1 MHLEEIYFSRQTF
14 QGACADKKEVFYP
27 LIQLSSDQEIES
39 FLCSCGHEDSI
50 CKHAKLLFESIIY
63 PDNTTISSR
72 FEKSFIRAFMMSLY
86 AHHSHDLGEIDIK
99 TKIDW
104 TLGDNHL
111 VIEGSKKEIA
121 EMQLM
126 IENDE
131 IRDET
136 NSLEFSSLPE
146 VELKAYEAKRPT
158 LDFRFRLSNFNDLSK
173 YLFLKMEK
181 DNPFLEIQP
190 SMKKKGLWELDLTIE
205 KLKISSQITQE
216 VLQDLIMFFDPLLTK
231 TPLFE
236 GSVDEKIEL
245 DLDPETLDLKIEK
258 KKRELDKANR
268 QEIGEYVFI
277 PKVGFFRKELD
288 SIFLDK
294 KIDDMAV
301 FFKKY
306 RGHLSS
312 LLKNCTLDEEKK
324 IPSYH
329 LKVHSNGELVV
340 TLHKVGQTVID
351 PKKDRLFGPYLL
363 HDKKVFFELEGVL
376 FDEIVKTIP
385 KNMLKTFLTKHRAFL
400 ALHKG
405 FELHMSCIQENV
417 GYVFEKGLLSFVQ
430 KKQEDVKE
438 DVIDCGEY
446 LYIPHLGFYPKASL
460 EGGSKIVSGLCVEEN
475 ALESFIHEN
484 RQDLMLIKGFFTEES
499 PLDNVILSIEL
510 SDKGFITT
518 SPLMVLKPGF
528 NEDEVLWLGSYTYT
542 KNKGFCDVPSALKM
556 PVIFS
561 HKSRFGLHELFG
573 LLELLETSFKGRL
586 KIDPRLQIPEKLSM
600 IIEDMSDDKPY
611 LAEGFYVSELG
622 RTPLLYIKKAYEKG
636 ERSLCTDA
644 GLLDLTQERF
654 GFLKHIQIT
663 SEGRFPLDAL
673 SFYKLGLYE
682 NLEFAQKLNE
692 HPLIKSLDHEDD
704 KMPLDLSGYTSSL
717 RPYQETGVKWLKNLY
732 RLGLS
737 GLLCDEMGLGK
748 THQAIAFI
756 AVLANQKTA
765 LKTIVVCPTSVLYHW
780 ERQLKSYLPQIEV
793 KLYHGQARVFDE
805 TKPFCGILLTSYGV
819 LRSDIEM
826 FSKMEFDCAVY
837 DELQI
842 AKNPSS
848 KVYSALNKIQTQIK
862 VGLSGTPIENT
873 IEDLKALFDLILP
886 KLLPKT
892 QEFKEK
898 FLIPIEKNYDK
909 NARLRLNRVTAP
921 FIMRRL
927 KKDVLKDLP
936 EKIETDMLC
945 ELSDVQLNI
954 YHQIIR
960 EQKDSILSSL
970 MEDKQGT
977 LHVFALLTKLKQLCD
992 HPYLLDKSID
1002 PFQEGVSGKWE
1013 LFIELLQEA
1022 RDSGQKVVVF
1032 SQYLE
1037 MLSLIEKYCKKHKIG
1052 YATIRGS
1059 SMDRAEQVKKFQEDP
1074 KCEIF
1079 IGSLLA
1085 SGVGIDLTAASV
1097 VIHYDRWWNPAKEA
1111 QATDRVHRIGQSRG
1125 VQVFKLITKDTIEE
1139 RIDWLIKDKLRLI
1152 ETLST
1157 DEGPEIF
1164 KNFTKKE
1171 LLELVESLS

>member
-14 QGACADKKEVFYP
+14 QGACTDQKEVFYP
-27 LIQLSSDQEIES
+27 LIQLSQDLEIES
-39 FLCSCGHEDSI
+39 FLCSCGHEESL

-63 PDNTTISSR
+63 PDHTTISSR

-86 AHHSHDLGEIDIK
+86 AHNSHDMGEIK
-99 TKIDW
+99 RKEGIDW
-104 TLGDNHL
+104 SLGDNHL
-111 VIEGSKKEIA
+111 LMEGPKKQISEILA
-121 EMQLM
+121 I

-146 VELKAYEAKRPT
+146 EELKAYEAKRPT

-181 DNPFLEIQP
+181 DKPILDIKPCLE
-190 SMKKKGLWELDLTIE
+190 KLGHWNLDLTIE
-205 KLKISSQITQE
+205 QLKISSVITQE
-216 VLQDLIMFFDPLLTK
+216 ILQELIVFFDPSLTK

-236 GSVDEKIEL
+236 GSIDEKIEL
-245 DLDPETLDLKIEK
+245 NLDLETLDLKIEK
-258 KKRELDKANR
+258 KKRELDQRHKE
-268 QEIGEYVFI
+268 EIGDYIFI
-277 PKVGFFRKELD
+277 PKTGFFRKALD
-288 SIFLDK
+288 PIFLDK
-294 KIDDMAV
+294 KIDNLPV

-306 RGHLSS
+306 HGHLSS
-312 LLKNCTLDEEKK
+312 LLKNCKLDEDKK
-324 IPSYH
+324 IPSYQ
-329 LKVHSNGELVV
+329 LKMDPSGELCVV
-340 TLHKVGQTVID
+340 LHKVGQIVIN
-351 PKKDRLFGPYLL
+351 PEKDRLFGPYLL
-363 HDKKVFFELEGVL
+363 HDQKVFFELEGVL
-376 FDEIVKTIP
+376 FEEIVKIIP
-385 KNMLKTFLTKHRAFL
+385 KHMLKTFLTKHRTFL
-400 ALHKG
+400 AMHKG
-405 FELHMSCIQENV
+405 FELHMASIQENV
-417 GYVFEKGLLSFVQ
+417 DFIFDKGVLSFIQ
-430 KKQEDVKE
+430 KKQDDVKE

-460 EGGSKIVSGLCVEEN
+460 EGGSKIVSGLCIEED
-475 ALESFIHEN
+475 AIESFIHEN
-484 RQDLMLIKGFFTEES
+484 RQDLALIKGFFTEET
-499 PLDNVILSIEL
+499 PLENVVLSIEL
-510 SDKGFITT
+510 SDRGFITT
-518 SPLMVLKPGF
+518 SPLMVLKEGYKQS
-528 NEDEVLWLGSYTYT
+528 DVTWLGSYTYT
-542 KNKGFCDVPSALKM
+542 KDKGFCDVPSALKM

-586 KIDPRLQIPEKLSM
+586 KIDPRLQIPQKLAM
-600 IIEDMSDDKPY
+600 IIEEMSEEKPY
-611 LAEGFYVSELG
+611 LATGYYVSDLG
-622 RTPLLYIKKAYEKG
+622 KTPLHFIKKAYEKG
-636 ERSLCTDA
+636 DRSLCTDA

-654 GFLKHIQIT
+654 GFLKHIHIAT
-663 SEGRFPLDAL
+663 DGRFPLDAL

-682 NLEFAQKLNE
+682 NLEFSEKLNK

-704 KMPLDLSGYTSSL
+704 QMPLDLTGYTSSL

-756 AVLANQKTA
+756 AVLANQKVA
-765 LKTIVVCPTSVLYHW
+765 LKTLVVCPTSVLYHW

-793 KLYHGQARVFDE
+793 KLYHGQARAFDE

-826 FSKMEFDCAVY
+826 FSKIEFDCAVY

-873 IEDLKALFDLILP
+873 IEDLKALIDLILP
-886 KLLPKT
+886 KLLPKA

-945 ELSDVQLNI
+945 ELSDAQLNI

-1002 PFQEGVSGKWE
+1002 PFQEGISGKWE